1 MTWTVAD
8 VMTRNVVTVGPAEPF
23 KACADLMR
31 IHGVS
36 ALPVVVAGNRVAGI
50 VSEADLMRAVAALPD
65 EPGLPARAART
76 GLTAAALMTS
86 DAVTI
91 GPTATV
97 AAAARLMFERR
108 VKRLPV
114 VDASN
119 CLVGIVS
126 RADVLRIFLRS
137 DESIRKEVSNGLLN
151 ELPLLGRGR
160 VQVTVKD
167 GVVRLQG
174 EVESGSLTGL
184 LVRLVAAVPG
194 VVGVEN
200 HLQLTSALAEAEHPS
215 QPVGTGRSG

>member
-8 VMTRNVVTVGPAEPF
+8 IMTRDVVAVGPEQSF
-23 KACADLMR
+23 KTCADLMR

-50 VSEADLMRAVAALPD
+50 VSEADLIRPVAVLPEEALLLASAPRGATTAADVMTKEVVAVA
-65 EPGLPARAART
+65 PG
-76 GLTAAALMTS
+76 
-86 DAVTI
+86 
-91 GPTATV
+91 ATV
-97 AAAARLMFERR
+97 AAAARLMFEHR

-114 VDASN
+114 VDSSN
-119 CLVGIVS
+119 RLIGIVS
-126 RADVLRIFLRS
+126 RADVLRIFLRT
-137 DESIRKEVSNGLLN
+137 DESIRKEVAHGLLN

-167 GVVRLQG
+167 GVVRLDG

-184 LVRLVAAVPG
+184 LLRLVAAVPG

-200 HLQLTSALAEAEHPS
+200 HLRLTPDLVEA
-215 QPVGTGRSG
+215 GGRD

>member
-8 VMTRNVVTVGPAEPF
+8 IMTRDVVTVGPEQSF
-23 KACADLMR
+23 KTCADLMR

-36 ALPVVVAGNRVAGI
+36 ALPVVVAGNRMAGI
-50 VSEADLMRAVAALPD
+50 VSEADLIRPVAVLPEEALLLASAPRGATTAADVMTKEVVAVA
-65 EPGLPARAART
+65 PG
-76 GLTAAALMTS
+76 
-86 DAVTI
+86 
-91 GPTATV
+91 ATV
-97 AAAARLMFERR
+97 AAAARLMFEHR

-114 VDASN
+114 VDSSN
-119 CLVGIVS
+119 RLIGIVS
-126 RADVLRIFLRS
+126 RADVLRIFLRT
-137 DESIRKEVSNGLLN
+137 DESIRKEVAHGLLN

-167 GVVRLQG
+167 GVVRLDG

-200 HLQLTSALAEAEHPS
+200 HLRLTPNLVEA
-215 QPVGTGRSG
+215 GGRG

>member
-1 MTWTVAD
+1 MTWQVSD
-8 VMTRNVVTVGPAEPF
+8 VMTRDVVTVGPGESF
-23 KACADLMR
+23 KTCADLMR

-50 VSEADLMRAVAALPD
+50 VSEADLMRRAVSD
-65 EPGLPARAART
+65 ETLR
-76 GLTAAALMTS
+76 TAADLMTR
-86 DAVTI
+86 DVATI
-91 GPTATV
+91 GSGATV
-97 AAAARLMFERR
+97 AAAARVMFERG

-114 VDASN
+114 VDSSN
-119 CLVGIVS
+119 RLIGIVS

-137 DESIRKEVSNGLLN
+137 DESIRKEVAHGLLN

-160 VQVTVKD
+160 VQVVVKD
-167 GVVRLQG
+167 GVVHLYG

-200 HLQLTSALAEAEHPS
+200 HLELTTEMVAEGGS
-215 QPVGTGRSG
+215 RV

>member
-8 VMTRNVVTVGPAEPF
+8 IMTRDVVAVGPEQSF
-23 KACADLMR
+23 KTCADLMR

-50 VSEADLMRAVAALPD
+50 VSEADLIRPVAVLPEEALLPASAPRGATTAADVMTKEVVAVA
-65 EPGLPARAART
+65 PG
-76 GLTAAALMTS
+76 
-86 DAVTI
+86 
-91 GPTATV
+91 ATV
-97 AAAARLMFERR
+97 AAAARLMFEHR

-114 VDASN
+114 VDSSN
-119 CLVGIVS
+119 RLIGIVS
-126 RADVLRIFLRS
+126 RADVLRIFLRT
-137 DESIRKEVSNGLLN
+137 DESIRKEVANGLLN

-167 GVVRLQG
+167 GVVRLDG

-184 LVRLVAAVPG
+184 LLRLVAAVPG

-200 HLQLTSALAEAEHPS
+200 HLRLTPNLVEA
-215 QPVGTGRSG
+215 GGRG

>member
-8 VMTRNVVTVGPAEPF
+8 IMTRDVVAVGPEQSF
-23 KACADLMR
+23 KTCADLMR
-31 IHGVS
+31 IHRVS

-50 VSEADLMRAVAALPD
+50 VSEADLIRPVAVLPEEAPLPASAPRGATTAADVMTKEVVAVA
-65 EPGLPARAART
+65 PG
-76 GLTAAALMTS
+76 
-86 DAVTI
+86 
-91 GPTATV
+91 ATV
-97 AAAARLMFERR
+97 AAAARLMFEHR

-114 VDASN
+114 VDSSN
-119 CLVGIVS
+119 RLIGIVS
-126 RADVLRIFLRS
+126 RADVLRIFLRT
-137 DESIRKEVSNGLLN
+137 DESIRKEVAHGLLN

-167 GVVRLQG
+167 GVVRLDG

-200 HLQLTSALAEAEHPS
+200 HLRPTPNLVEAGGH
-215 QPVGTGRSG
+215 G